1 MITYLNG
8 KIVEVGENAIILET
22 YGIGYEVF
30 CSAHQF
36 YDDMG
41 KGEPIKIYIY
51 EHIKEDGHDLYG
63 FKAKEEK
70 ELFKKLTSVSGIGP
84 KGGMQILNTY
94 TSQEIIS
101 IILSEDSKALS
112 KVSGV
117 GPKTAQRIILELK
130 DSIAKLST
138 QTMDN
143 VQGSY
148 PAASSDKNEAIE
160 ALVSLG
166 YTQVDAR
173 GAVNAIAI
181 DGDSSEQLIRKALG
195 LLGL

>member
-8 KIVEVGENAIILET
+8 KIVEVGENAIVLET
-22 YGIGYEVF
+22 HGIGYEVF

-36 YDDMG
+36 YDEMG
-41 KGEPIKIYIY
+41 QDEPTKIYIY

-63 FKAKEEK
+63 FKTKEEK

-94 TSQEIIS
+94 TSQDIIG

-112 KVSGV
+112 KVSGI

-130 DSIAKLST
+130 DSIAKLSI
-138 QTMDN
+138 QTIDK

-148 PAASSDKNEAIE
+148 GIVSDNKNEAIE
-160 ALVSLG
+160 ALGALG
-166 YTQVDAR
+166 YTQIDAKK
-173 GAVNAIAI
+173 AVNAIV
-181 DGDSSEQLIRKALG
+181 DERDSTEQIIRKALS